1 MPYVDRQNRICG
13 FLDIEENENS
23 GKFLRRYFILDTQA
37 NCLLWYMDNPQCF
50 FRVRPEPGPFQ
61 TSSPG
66 ECDVHHSWRTGV
78 PEFREGRGQG
88 QTAVWRSFVKNL
100 AMGAG
105 AVGSL
110 QLTYISKVSIATSK
124 QKPKTPFCFVI
135 NALSQRYFLQAND
148 QKDLKDW
155 VEALNQASKI
165 TVPKVGN
172 LPLTTEVIKSL
183 PAPPA
188 LEKKPQVAYKT
199 EIIGGVVV
207 HTPINQNGGDG
218 QEGSEPGSHA
228 ILRRSQSYIPTTGSR
243 VPSGAPFIKSGY
255 CVKQGNVRKSWKR
268 RFFVLDD
275 FTICYFKC
283 EQDREPL
290 RTIFLKDVLK
300 THECLVK
307 SGDLLMRDNLFEI
320 ITSSRTFYIQAD
332 SPEDMHS
339 WIKEIGAA
347 VQALKCHPRDMSFSR
362 SISLTRSGSSSLSGG
377 PNSVLCRGRLPVEE
391 KKALCKAPS
400 VASSWQPWTPV
411 PQAGDKLLP
420 AEETPGDSL
429 FMPRLGESST
439 SGVLPSSRIRH
450 RSEPQH
456 PKEKPFLFS
465 LDDETIR
472 TSDV

>member
-37 NCLLWYMDNPQCF
+37 NHLLWYMDNPQ
-50 FRVRPEPGPFQ
+50 
-61 TSSPG
+61 
-66 ECDVHHSWRTGV
+66 
-78 PEFREGRGQG
+78 
-88 QTAVWRSFVKNL
+88 NL
-100 AMGAG
+100 AIGAG

-110 QLTYISKVSIATSK
+110 QLTYISKVSIATPK

-172 LPLTTEVIKSL
+172 LPLTTEVLKSL
-183 PAPPA
+183 AAPPA

-228 ILRRSQSYIPTTGSR
+228 ILRRSQSYIPTTGCR
-243 VPSGAPFIKSGY
+243 VPPGHPFIKSGY

-268 RFFVLDD
+268 RFFALDD
-275 FTICYFKC
+275 FSICYFKC

-320 ITSSRTFYIQAD
+320 ITSSRTFYVQAD

-339 WIKEIGAA
+339 WIKEIRAA

-377 PNSVLCRGRLPVEE
+377 PNSVFCRGRPPAEE
-391 KKALCKAPS
+391 KRALCKAPS

-411 PQAGDKLLP
+411 PQAGEKLHP
-420 AEETPGDSL
+420 PEETLEDSL
-429 FMPRLGESST
+429 FTSRLGESNT
-439 SGVLPSSRIRH
+439 SGALPSSRIRH

-456 PKEKPFLFS
+456 PKEKPFMFN
-465 LDDETIR
+465 LDDENIR

>member
-13 FLDIEENENS
+13 FLDIEDNENS

-37 NCLLWYMDNPQCF
+37 NCLLWYMDNPQ
-50 FRVRPEPGPFQ
+50 
-61 TSSPG
+61 
-66 ECDVHHSWRTGV
+66 
-78 PEFREGRGQG
+78 
-88 QTAVWRSFVKNL
+88 NL
-100 AMGAG
+100 AVGAG

-110 QLTYISKVSIATSK
+110 QLTYISKVSVATPK

-165 TVPKVGN
+165 TVPKAGTV
-172 LPLTTEVIKSL
+172 PLATEVLKNL
-183 PAPPA
+183 TAPPT

-207 HTPINQNGGDG
+207 QTPI
-218 QEGSEPGSHA
+218 
-228 ILRRSQSYIPTTGSR
+228 SQ
-243 VPSGAPFIKSGY
+243 
-255 CVKQGNVRKSWKR
+255 RKSWKR
-268 RFFVLDD
+268 RFFALDD

-290 RTIFLKDVLK
+290 RTIPLKDVLK

-320 ITSSRTFYIQAD
+320 ITTSRTFYVQAD

-339 WIKEIGAA
+339 WIEGIGAA
-347 VQALKCHPRDMSFSR
+347 VQALKCHPREPSFSR
-362 SISLTRSGSSSLSGG
+362 SISLTRPGSSGLTSG
-377 PNSVLCRGRLPVEE
+377 PNSILSRRRPPAEE
-391 KKALCKAPS
+391 KRALCKAPS

-411 PQAGDKLLP
+411 PQAEEKLLS
-420 AEETPGDSL
+420 AENTPKDSL
-429 FMPRLGESST
+429 FMPNPGEST
-439 SGVLPSSRIRH
+439 ASGVLASSRVRH

-456 PKEKPFLFS
+456 PKEKPFLFN
-465 LDDETIR
+465 LDDENIR

>member
-13 FLDIEENENS
+13 FLDIEEHENS

-37 NCLLWYMDNPQCF
+37 NCLLWYMDNPQ
-50 FRVRPEPGPFQ
+50 
-61 TSSPG
+61 
-66 ECDVHHSWRTGV
+66 
-78 PEFREGRGQG
+78 
-88 QTAVWRSFVKNL
+88 NL

-105 AVGSL
+105 AVGAL
-110 QLTYISKVSIATSK
+110 QLTYISKVSIATPK

-148 QKDLKDW
+148 QKDMKDW

-165 TVPKVGN
+165 TVPKGGG
-172 LPLTTEVIKSL
+172 LPMTTEVLKSL
-183 PAPPA
+183 AAPPA

-207 HTPINQNGGDG
+207 HTPI
-218 QEGSEPGSHA
+218 
-228 ILRRSQSYIPTTGSR
+228 SQ
-243 VPSGAPFIKSGY
+243 
-255 CVKQGNVRKSWKR
+255 RKSWKR
-268 RFFVLDD
+268 RFFALDD

-320 ITSSRTFYIQAD
+320 ITSSRTFYVQAD

-347 VQALKCHPRDMSFSR
+347 VQALKCHPRETSFSR
-362 SISLTRSGSSSLSGG
+362 SISLTRPGISSLSSG
-377 PNSVLCRGRLPVEE
+377 PNSILCRGRPPLEE

-411 PQAGDKLLP
+411 PQTGEKLLP
-420 AEETPGDSL
+420 AGEASEDSL
-429 FMPRLGESST
+429 FTPRPGEGST
-439 SGVLPSSRIRH
+439 AGVLPSSRIRH

-456 PKEKPFLFS
+456 PKEKPFMFN
-465 LDDETIR
+465 LDDENIR

>member
-1 MPYVDRQNRICG
+1 MAHKERGLHWDYMHH
-13 FLDIEENENS
+13 LDGIAVA
-23 GKFLRRYFILDTQA
+23 GRLRAPRGGSQMSQEAIQRPDKG
-37 NCLLWYMDNPQCF
+37 W
-50 FRVRPEPGPFQ
+50 RVRRAGRQSIRSLVLFAQTGREQPLFRAETWENKMARGPGLNVMKLQ
-61 TSSPG
+61 RTVPG
-66 ECDVHHSWRTGV
+66 SADD
-78 PEFREGRGQG
+78 
-88 QTAVWRSFVKNL
+88 
-100 AMGAG
+100 
-105 AVGSL
+105 
-110 QLTYISKVSIATSK
+110 VSIATPK
-124 QKPKTPFCFVI
+124 QKPKTPLCFVI

-172 LPLTTEVIKSL
+172 LPLTTEVLKSL
-183 PAPPA
+183 ATPLA

-207 HTPINQNGGDG
+207 HTPISQNGGDG

-228 ILRRSQSYIPTTGSR
+228 ILRRSQSYIPTTGCR
-243 VPSGAPFIKSGY
+243 VPTGPPLIKSGY

-320 ITSSRTFYIQAD
+320 ITSSRTFYVQAD

-347 VQALKCHPRDMSFSR
+347 VQALKCHPREMSFSR

-377 PNSVLCRGRLPVEE
+377 PNSVLCRGRPPLEE
-391 KKALCKAPS
+391 RRALCKAPS

-411 PQAGDKLLP
+411 PQAGEKLLP
-420 AEETPGDSL
+420 TEETPEDSL

-456 PKEKPFLFS
+456 PKEKPFVFN
-465 LDDETIR
+465 LDDENIR

>member
-13 FLDIEENENS
+13 FLDIEDNETS

-37 NCLLWYMDNPQCF
+37 NCLLWYMDNPQ
-50 FRVRPEPGPFQ
+50 
-61 TSSPG
+61 
-66 ECDVHHSWRTGV
+66 
-78 PEFREGRGQG
+78 
-88 QTAVWRSFVKNL
+88 NL
-100 AMGAG
+100 AIGAG

-110 QLTYISKVSIATSK
+110 PLTYISKVNIATPK

-165 TVPKVGN
+165 TVPKVGS
-172 LPLTTEVIKSL
+172 LPLATEVAKS
-183 PAPPA
+183 PAVSQP
-188 LEKKPQVAYKT
+188 LEKKLQVAYKT

-218 QEGSEPGSHA
+218 TEAGMQGHHA
-228 ILRRSQSYIPTTGSR
+228 ILRRSQSYIPT
-243 VPSGAPFIKSGY
+243 SGCRAPAGPPLLKSGY
-255 CVKQGNVRKSWKR
+255 CVKQGNVRKNWKR
-268 RFFVLDD
+268 RFFALDD
-275 FTICYFKC
+275 FSLSYFKC

-290 RTIFLKDVLK
+290 RTILLKDVLK

-339 WIKEIGAA
+339 WIKEIGTA
-347 VQALKCHPRDMSFSR
+347 VQALKCHPKEMSFSR
-362 SISLTRSGSSSLSGG
+362 SISLSRPGSSNFSSV
-377 PNSVLCRGRLPVEE
+377 PNSTPFRGRPLGEE
-391 KKALCKAPS
+391 KKAPCKAPFI
-400 VASSWQPWTPV
+400 ASSWQPWTPV
-411 PQAGDKLLP
+411 PQADEKLLLD
-420 AEETPGDSL
+420 EETPGGSP
-429 FMPRLGESST
+429 FMSRLGEGDATMLS
-439 SGVLPSSRIRH
+439 SSRVRH

-456 PKEKPFLFS
+456 PKEKSFMYN
-465 LDDETIR
+465 LDDEHIR

>member
-13 FLDIEENENS
+13 FLDIEEHENS

-37 NCLLWYMDNPQCF
+37 NCLLWYMDNPQ
-50 FRVRPEPGPFQ
+50 VRG
-61 TSSPG
+61 S
-66 ECDVHHSWRTGV
+66 V
-78 PEFREGRGQG
+78 GRG
-88 QTAVWRSFVKNL
+88 
-100 AMGAG
+100 GATG
-105 AVGSL
+105 CPSL
-110 QLTYISKVSIATSK
+110 RQRNAHRVSIATPK

-148 QKDLKDW
+148 QKDMKDW

-165 TVPKVGN
+165 TVPKGGG
-172 LPLTTEVIKSL
+172 LPMTTEVLKSL
-183 PAPPA
+183 AAPPA

-207 HTPINQNGGDG
+207 HTPISQNGGDG
-218 QEGSEPGSHA
+218 QEGSEPGSHT
-228 ILRRSQSYIPTTGSR
+228 ILRRSQSYIPTSGCRASTG
-243 VPSGAPFIKSGY
+243 PPLIKSGY

-268 RFFVLDD
+268 RFFALDD

-320 ITSSRTFYIQAD
+320 ITSSRTFYVQAD

-347 VQALKCHPRDMSFSR
+347 VQALKCHPR
-362 SISLTRSGSSSLSGG
+362 
-377 PNSVLCRGRLPVEE
+377 
-391 KKALCKAPS
+391 
-400 VASSWQPWTPV
+400 
-411 PQAGDKLLP
+411 AGEKLLP
-420 AEETPGDSL
+420 PGDTSEDSL
-429 FMPRLGESST
+429 FTPRPGEGSAP
-439 SGVLPSSRIRH
+439 GVLPSSRIRH

-456 PKEKPFLFS
+456 PKEKPFMFN
-465 LDDETIR
+465 LDDENIR

>member
-37 NCLLWYMDNPQCF
+37 NCLLWYMDNPQ
-50 FRVRPEPGPFQ
+50 
-61 TSSPG
+61 
-66 ECDVHHSWRTGV
+66 
-78 PEFREGRGQG
+78 
-88 QTAVWRSFVKNL
+88 NL
-100 AMGAG
+100 AAGAG

-110 QLTYISKVSIATSK
+110 QLTYISKVSIATAK

-135 NALSQRYFLQAND
+135 NALSQRYFLQADD

-165 TVPKVGN
+165 TVPKPGSAPV
-172 LPLTTEVIKSL
+172 TTKVLKSL
-183 PAPPA
+183 PVPAA

-218 QEGSEPGSHA
+218 QEGGEPAAHA
-228 ILRRSQSYIPTTGSR
+228 ILRRSQSYIPATSGR
-243 VPSGAPFIKSGY
+243 VPGGPPLIKSGY

-268 RFFVLDD
+268 RFFALDD
-275 FTICYFKC
+275 FSICYFKC

-290 RTIFLKDVLK
+290 RTILLKDVLK

-320 ITSSRTFYIQAD
+320 ITSSRTFYVQAD
-332 SPEDMHS
+332 SPEEMHS

-347 VQALKCHPRDMSFSR
+347 VQALKCHPREISFSR
-362 SISLTRSGSSSLSGG
+362 SISWTRSGCSNFSGG
-377 PNSVLCRGRLPVEE
+377 TNSYRCRGRPPGEE
-391 KKALCKAPS
+391 KRALCKTLS

-411 PQAGDKLLP
+411 PQAEEKMLP
-420 AEETPGDSL
+420 AEETPEDSL
-429 FMPRLGESST
+429 FTSPLGEST
-439 SGVLPSSRIRH
+439 RHLPSSRIKH
-450 RSEPQH
+450 RSEPHH
-456 PKEKPFLFS
+456 PKEKPFLFN
-465 LDDETIR
+465 LDDENIR

>member
-13 FLDIEENENS
+13 FLDIEEHENS

-37 NCLLWYMDNPQCF
+37 NCLLWYMDNPQ
-50 FRVRPEPGPFQ
+50 
-61 TSSPG
+61 
-66 ECDVHHSWRTGV
+66 
-78 PEFREGRGQG
+78 
-88 QTAVWRSFVKNL
+88 NL

-105 AVGSL
+105 AVGAL
-110 QLTYISKVSIATSK
+110 QLTYISKVSIATPK

-148 QKDLKDW
+148 QKDMKDW

-165 TVPKVGN
+165 TVPKGGG
-172 LPLTTEVIKSL
+172 LPMTTEVLKSL
-183 PAPPA
+183 AAPPA

-207 HTPINQNGGDG
+207 HTPI
-218 QEGSEPGSHA
+218 
-228 ILRRSQSYIPTTGSR
+228 SQ
-243 VPSGAPFIKSGY
+243 
-255 CVKQGNVRKSWKR
+255 RKSWKR
-268 RFFVLDD
+268 RFFALDD

-320 ITSSRTFYIQAD
+320 ITSSRTFYVQAD

-347 VQALKCHPRDMSFSR
+347 VQALKCHPRETSFSR
-362 SISLTRSGSSSLSGG
+362 SISLTRPGSSSLSSG
-377 PNSVLCRGRLPVEE
+377 PNSILCRGRPPLEE

-411 PQAGDKLLP
+411 PQAGEKLLP
-420 AEETPGDSL
+420 PGETSEDSL
-429 FMPRLGESST
+429 FTPRPGEGSAP
-439 SGVLPSSRIRH
+439 GVLPSSRIRH

-456 PKEKPFLFS
+456 PKEKPFMFN
-465 LDDETIR
+465 LDDENIR

>member
-13 FLDIEENENS
+13 FLDIEEHENS

-37 NCLLWYMDNPQCF
+37 NCLLWYMDNPQ
-50 FRVRPEPGPFQ
+50 
-61 TSSPG
+61 
-66 ECDVHHSWRTGV
+66 
-78 PEFREGRGQG
+78 
-88 QTAVWRSFVKNL
+88 NL

-110 QLTYISKVSIATSK
+110 QLTYISKVSIATPK

-165 TVPKVGN
+165 TVPKVGS

-183 PAPPA
+183 PPPPA

-207 HTPINQNGGDG
+207 HTPINQ
-218 QEGSEPGSHA
+218 
-228 ILRRSQSYIPTTGSR
+228 
-243 VPSGAPFIKSGY
+243 
-255 CVKQGNVRKSWKR
+255 RKSWKR

-275 FTICYFKC
+275 FTISYFKC

-307 SGDLLMRDNLFEI
+307 SGLPLCPVPMSWAQCLPRPSKSSFPEPALPVTSPFLELFSLLASNTQSNIDLLMRDNLFEI

-362 SISLTRSGSSSLSGG
+362 SISLTRSGSSGLSGG
-377 PNSVLCRGRLPVEE
+377 PNSVLCRGRPLVEE

-429 FMPRLGESST
+429 FTPRLGESST

-465 LDDETIR
+465 LDDESIR

>member
-13 FLDIEENENS
+13 FLDIEENESS

-37 NCLLWYMDNPQCF
+37 NCLLWYMDNPQ
-50 FRVRPEPGPFQ
+50 
-61 TSSPG
+61 
-66 ECDVHHSWRTGV
+66 
-78 PEFREGRGQG
+78 
-88 QTAVWRSFVKNL
+88 NL
-100 AMGAG
+100 AVGSG

-110 QLTYISKVSIATSK
+110 QLTYISKVSVATPK

-165 TVPKVGN
+165 TVPKVP
-172 LPLTTEVIKSL
+172 LPLATEVLKNL
-183 PAPPA
+183 TAPQA
-188 LEKKPQVAYKT
+188 LDKKPQVAYKT

-228 ILRRSQSYIPTTGSR
+228 ILRRSQSYIPTSGCRASTG
-243 VPSGAPFIKSGY
+243 PPLIKCGY

-275 FTICYFKC
+275 FTICYFKG

-320 ITSSRTFYIQAD
+320 ITSSRTFYVQAD

-347 VQALKCHPRDMSFSR
+347 AQALKCHPRELSFSR
-362 SISLTRSGSSSLSGG
+362 SISLTRPGSSSLSGG
-377 PNSVLCRGRLPVEE
+377 VNSVLGRRPPVEE
-391 KKALCKAPS
+391 KKTLCKAPS
-400 VASSWQPWTPV
+400 VAASWQPWTPV
-411 PQAGDKLLP
+411 PQATEKMLP
-420 AEETPGDSL
+420 TEETLGDPL
-429 FMPRLGESST
+429 FLPRLGSGESST
-439 SGVLPSSRIRH
+439 AGALSGSRMRH

-456 PKEKPFLFS
+456 PKEKPFVFN
-465 LDDETIR
+465 LDDENIR

>member
-13 FLDIEENENS
+13 FLDIEEHENS

-37 NCLLWYMDNPQCF
+37 NCLLWYMDNPQ
-50 FRVRPEPGPFQ
+50 
-61 TSSPG
+61 
-66 ECDVHHSWRTGV
+66 
-78 PEFREGRGQG
+78 
-88 QTAVWRSFVKNL
+88 NL

-105 AVGSL
+105 AVGAL
-110 QLTYISKVSIATSK
+110 QLTYISKVMLTWNSGNSYSVSIATPK

-148 QKDLKDW
+148 QKDMKDW

-165 TVPKVGN
+165 TVPKGGG
-172 LPLTTEVIKSL
+172 LPMTTEVLKSL
-183 PAPPA
+183 AAPPA

-207 HTPINQNGGDG
+207 HTPI
-218 QEGSEPGSHA
+218 
-228 ILRRSQSYIPTTGSR
+228 SQ
-243 VPSGAPFIKSGY
+243 
-255 CVKQGNVRKSWKR
+255 RKSWKR
-268 RFFVLDD
+268 RFFALDD

-320 ITSSRTFYIQAD
+320 ITSSRTFYVQAD

-347 VQALKCHPRDMSFSR
+347 VQALKCHPRETSFSR
-362 SISLTRSGSSSLSGG
+362 SISLTRPGISSLSSG
-377 PNSVLCRGRLPVEE
+377 PNSILCRGRPPLEE

-411 PQAGDKLLP
+411 PQTGEKLLP
-420 AEETPGDSL
+420 AGEASEDSL
-429 FMPRLGESST
+429 FTPRPGEGST
-439 SGVLPSSRIRH
+439 AGVLPSSRIRH

-456 PKEKPFLFS
+456 PKEKPFMFN
-465 LDDETIR
+465 LDDENIR

>member
-37 NCLLWYMDNPQCF
+37 NCLLWYMDNPQ
-50 FRVRPEPGPFQ
+50 RKESGGLV
-61 TSSPG
+61 
-66 ECDVHHSWRTGV
+66 
-78 PEFREGRGQG
+78 
-88 QTAVWRSFVKNL
+88 NL
-100 AMGAG
+100 
-105 AVGSL
+105 
-110 QLTYISKVSIATSK
+110 VSVATPK

-165 TVPKVGN
+165 TGSAGRVPKVGS
-172 LPLTTEVIKSL
+172 LPLTTEVLKSL
-183 PAPPA
+183 AAPPA

-228 ILRRSQSYIPTTGSR
+228 ILRRSQSYIPTTGSH
-243 VPSGAPFIKSGY
+243 VPSGPHFIKSGY

-268 RFFVLDD
+268 RFFALDD
-275 FTICYFKC
+275 FTLCYFKC

-320 ITSSRTFYIQAD
+320 ITSSRTFYIQQFYLQNRLVMDFSRKTQPSGCHTTGKSPVEREYIAD

-339 WIKEIGAA
+339 WIKEIRAA

-377 PNSVLCRGRLPVEE
+377 PNSALCRGRPAVEE

-429 FMPRLGESST
+429 FMPRPGESST

-465 LDDETIR
+465 LDDESIR

>member
-13 FLDIEENENS
+13 FLDIEDNETS

-37 NCLLWYMDNPQCF
+37 DCLLWYMDNPQ
-50 FRVRPEPGPFQ
+50 
-61 TSSPG
+61 
-66 ECDVHHSWRTGV
+66 
-78 PEFREGRGQG
+78 
-88 QTAVWRSFVKNL
+88 NL
-100 AMGAG
+100 AIGAG

-110 QLTYISKVSIATSK
+110 PLTYISKVNIATPK

-172 LPLTTEVIKSL
+172 LPLATEVAKS
-183 PAPPA
+183 PAIPQSS
-188 LEKKPQVAYKT
+188 EKKPQVAYKT

-218 QEGSEPGSHA
+218 TEAGVQGHHA
-228 ILRRSQSYIPTTGSR
+228 ILRRSQSYIPT
-243 VPSGAPFIKSGY
+243 SGCRAPPGPPVLKSGY
-255 CVKQGNVRKSWKR
+255 CVKQGNVRKNWKR
-268 RFFVLDD
+268 RFFALDD
-275 FTICYFKC
+275 FSLSYYKC
-283 EQDREPL
+283 EQDRDPL
-290 RTIFLKDVLK
+290 RTILLKDVLK

-347 VQALKCHPRDMSFSR
+347 VQALKCHPKEMSFSR
-362 SISLTRSGSSSLSGG
+362 SISLSRPGSSNFSGV
-377 PNSVLCRGRLPVEE
+377 PNSTPCRGRPSGEE
-391 KKALCKAPS
+391 KKAPCKAPFI
-400 VASSWQPWTPV
+400 ASSWQPWTPV
-411 PQAGDKLLP
+411 PQAEEKLLLD
-420 AEETPGDSL
+420 EETSGGSP
-429 FMPRLGESST
+429 FMPRLGERDASMLS
-439 SGVLPSSRIRH
+439 SSRVRH

-456 PKEKPFLFS
+456 PKEKPFMYN
-465 LDDETIR
+465 LDDEHIR

>member
-37 NCLLWYMDNPQCF
+37 NCLLWYMDNPQ
-50 FRVRPEPGPFQ
+50 
-61 TSSPG
+61 
-66 ECDVHHSWRTGV
+66 
-78 PEFREGRGQG
+78 
-88 QTAVWRSFVKNL
+88 NL
-100 AMGAG
+100 AAGAG

-110 QLTYISKVSIATSK
+110 QLTYISKVSIATPK

-165 TVPKVGN
+165 TVPKAGT
-172 LPLTTEVIKSL
+172 LPLSTEVLKSL
-183 PAPPA
+183 AAPPS

-207 HTPINQNGGDG
+207 HTPISQNGGDG
-218 QEGSEPGSHA
+218 QEGSEPAPHA
-228 ILRRSQSYIPTTGSR
+228 ILRRSQSYIPTSGCRTSTG
-243 VPSGAPFIKSGY
+243 PPLIKSGY

-268 RFFVLDD
+268 RFFALDD

-320 ITSSRTFYIQAD
+320 ITSSRTFYVQAD

-347 VQALKCHPRDMSFSR
+347 VQALKCHPRDLSFTR
-362 SISLTRSGSSSLSGG
+362 STSLTRPGSSSLTAR
-377 PNSVLCRGRLPVEE
+377 PNSLCRGQPLAEE
-391 KKALCKAPS
+391 KKAVCKAPS
-400 VASSWQPWTPV
+400 VVSSWQPWTPV
-411 PQAGDKLLP
+411 PQAGKKLLP
-420 AEETPGDSL
+420 AEEVLEDCS
-429 FMPRLGESST
+429 FMPVLGESST
-439 SGVLPSSRIRH
+439 AGALASSRARH

-456 PKEKPFLFS
+456 PKEKTFMFN
-465 LDDETIR
+465 LDDENIR

>member
-13 FLDIEENENS
+13 FLDIEDNETS

-37 NCLLWYMDNPQCF
+37 NCLLWYMDNPQ
-50 FRVRPEPGPFQ
+50 
-61 TSSPG
+61 
-66 ECDVHHSWRTGV
+66 
-78 PEFREGRGQG
+78 
-88 QTAVWRSFVKNL
+88 NL
-100 AMGAG
+100 AIGAG
-105 AVGSL
+105 AVGYL
-110 QLTYISKVSIATSK
+110 PLTYISKVNIATPK

-165 TVPKVGN
+165 TVPKVGS
-172 LPLTTEVIKSL
+172 LPLATEVAKS
-183 PAPPA
+183 PAIPQS
-188 LEKKPQVAYKT
+188 LEKKQQVAYKT

-218 QEGSEPGSHA
+218 TDAGGQGHHA
-228 ILRRSQSYIPTTGSR
+228 ILRRSQSYIPT
-243 VPSGAPFIKSGY
+243 SGCRAPAGPPLLKSGY
-255 CVKQGNVRKSWKR
+255 CVKQGNVRKNWKR
-268 RFFVLDD
+268 RFFALDD
-275 FTICYFKC
+275 FSLSYFKC

-290 RTIFLKDVLK
+290 RTILLKDVLK

-347 VQALKCHPRDMSFSR
+347 VQALKCHPKEMSFSR
-362 SISLTRSGSSSLSGG
+362 SVSLSRPGSSTFSGV
-377 PNSVLCRGRLPVEE
+377 PTPTSCRGRPPGEE
-391 KKALCKAPS
+391 KKGPYKAPF

-411 PQAGDKLLP
+411 PQADDKVLLN
-420 AEETPGDSL
+420 EETSRGSP
-429 FMPRLGESST
+429 FMSRLGDGDAAVL
-439 SGVLPSSRIRH
+439 SGSRVRH

-456 PKEKPFLFS
+456 PKEKPFMYN
-465 LDDETIR
+465 LDDEHIR

>member
-13 FLDIEENENS
+13 FLDIEEHENS

-37 NCLLWYMDNPQCF
+37 NCLLWYMDNPQ
-50 FRVRPEPGPFQ
+50 
-61 TSSPG
+61 
-66 ECDVHHSWRTGV
+66 
-78 PEFREGRGQG
+78 
-88 QTAVWRSFVKNL
+88 NL

-105 AVGSL
+105 AVGAL
-110 QLTYISKVSIATSK
+110 QLTYISKVSIATPK

-148 QKDLKDW
+148 QKDMKDW

-165 TVPKVGN
+165 TVPKGGG
-172 LPLTTEVIKSL
+172 LPMTTEVLKSL
-183 PAPPA
+183 AAPPA

-207 HTPINQNGGDG
+207 HTPI
-218 QEGSEPGSHA
+218 
-228 ILRRSQSYIPTTGSR
+228 SQ
-243 VPSGAPFIKSGY
+243 
-255 CVKQGNVRKSWKR
+255 RKSWKR
-268 RFFVLDD
+268 RFFALDD

-320 ITSSRTFYIQAD
+320 ITSSRTFYVQAD

-347 VQALKCHPRDMSFSR
+347 VQALKCHPRETSFSR
-362 SISLTRSGSSSLSGG
+362 SISLTRPGISSLSSG
-377 PNSVLCRGRLPVEE
+377 PNSILCRGRPPLEE

-400 VASSWQPWTPV
+400 VVSSWQPWTPV
-411 PQAGDKLLP
+411 PQTGEKLLP
-420 AEETPGDSL
+420 AGEASEDSL
-429 FMPRLGESST
+429 FTPRPGEGST
-439 SGVLPSSRIRH
+439 AGVLPSSRIRH

-456 PKEKPFLFS
+456 PKEKPFMFN
-465 LDDETIR
+465 LDDENIR